1 MTYMCAEMLWTDCTT
16 LVSRQHGAVDGVHVG
31 SEKAEKQ
38 RRYAMYDEPGRSGDT
53 LHPGTLLY

>member
-1 MTYMCAEMLWTDCTT
+1 MSADMLSADCTT
-16 LVSRQHGAVDGVHVG
+16 LVSRQHEAVDGVRVG
-31 SEKAEKQ
+31 AEKAEKQ